1 MTNGNNKEKKMKL
14 VGWIGD
20 ASKNLFKWGGSEA
33 KKEAAHDAAEFNT
46 IIADL
51 ENIPTTSVKEVED
64 WLGSFD
70 EKLKK
75 MKHSPTVEVP
85 TKMLFQKF
93 VKPMFNTLDLVPHS
107 ELSEE
112 TLKVIGLTA
121 GSLAL
126 GLAAYAAGMVVETL
140 SLGQIDGFDKF
151 WDQVVKATGV
161 FRISALMTTLPM
173 TLSVMRPL
181 GYEYN
186 SIYRTFKPVMKE
198 IVRWYGRG
206 HIGDKGMKQFMLW
219 HGIEDEWFDEY
230 KRSAS
235 RETSYFML
243 NAIAREG
250 MYDEDKFQFWLSDA
264 GYGAYPIMSDMLTEY
279 ERDYGLTAPGE
290 TQIDFL
296 LRNYRK
302 MSEKAEFS
310 GIQSLAKK
318 SYIRGDITWETFDMF
333 LTKIGKPEIVRNMIK
348 TAADLEMA
356 DVERDLTLSVWQ
368 KAYRVNR
375 ITVEELEAKLKDLG
389 YSDDSISHLIYMEDL
404 RKSEDPAELTRAQIE
419 GIFRR
424 HGIEEAEFRARLK
437 NMNYSDRDINL
448 MVDDAKKRMET

>member
-1 MTNGNNKEKKMKL
+1 M
-14 VGWIGD
+14 
-20 ASKNLFKWGGSEA
+20 
-33 KKEAAHDAAEFNT
+33 
-46 IIADL
+46 
-51 ENIPTTSVKEVED
+51 
-64 WLGSFD
+64 
-70 EKLKK
+70 
-75 MKHSPTVEVP
+75 
-85 TKMLFQKF
+85 
-93 VKPMFNTLDLVPHS
+93 
-107 ELSEE
+107 
-112 TLKVIGLTA
+112 KVIGLTA

-161 FRISALMTTLPM
+161 FRISALMTTLPV

-186 SIYRTFKPVMKE
+186 SMYRTFKPVMKE

-264 GYGAYPIMSDMLTEY
+264 GYGAYAITSDMLTEY

-318 SYIRGDITWETFDMF
+318 SYIRGDISWETFDMF
-333 LTKIGKPEIVRNMIK
+333 LTKIGKPEIVRDMIR
-348 TAADLEMA
+348 TAADLEKE

-375 ITVEELEAKLKDLG
+375 ITVEEFSAKLKDLG
-389 YSDDSISHLIYMEDL
+389 YADAAINHLIYLEDL
-404 RKSEDPAELTRAQIE
+404 RKEEDPKELTRAQVE
-419 GIFRR
+419 GMFNRGTID
-424 HGIEEAEFRARLK
+424 EPEYRARLK
-437 NMNYSDRDINL
+437 NMNYSDTDINL
-448 MVDDAKKRMET
+448 MVVDELKQMES